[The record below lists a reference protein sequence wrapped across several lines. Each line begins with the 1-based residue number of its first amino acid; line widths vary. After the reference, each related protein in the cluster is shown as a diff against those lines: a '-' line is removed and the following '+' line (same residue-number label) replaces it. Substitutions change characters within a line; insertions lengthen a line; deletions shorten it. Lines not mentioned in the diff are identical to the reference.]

1 MIAKSAEAAGGGDFA
16 ALKARP
22 LATAQGV
29 LEVYEHMIETPAAE
43 ARERPGVETK
53 SSD

>member
-1 MIAKSAEAAGGGDFA
+1 
-16 ALKARP
+16 LKDRL

-43 ARERPGVETK
+43 ARERQGENT
-53 SSD
+53 D